1 LKSRPLRRILQLP
14 FVVTILR
21 TSAVA
26 AVLALASVGAA
37 NADSTTTVTIVPFE
51 STIQC
56 GTDTLTA
63 TGEIRV
69 TGHTTTDAAGG
80 LHDFFTANFLDASGT
95 STSGATYR
103 LVGSDSNIVE
113 FTPGATADIQLHE
126 DVTWVG
132 TANSPTYVSRIFVFL
147 EVSPSGQSVF
157 IDRVLGECRT

>member
-1 LKSRPLRRILQLP
+1 M
-14 FVVTILR
+14 TILR
-21 TSAVA
+21 IAAVA

-37 NADSTTTVTIVPFE
+37 RADTSTEVFFEPFE
-51 STIQC
+51 ATIQC

-63 TGEIRV
+63 TGVIRV

-80 LHDFFTANFLDASGT
+80 LHDFFTANFVNASGT

-103 LVGSDSNIVE
+103 LVGSRSNIVE

-132 TANSPTYVSRIFVFL
+132 TENSPTYFSRIFVFL

-157 IDRVLGECRT
+157 IDSVLGECRT

>member
-1 LKSRPLRRILQLP
+1 VKIVL
-14 FVVTILR
+14 TA
-21 TSAVA
+21 AVA
-26 AVLALASVGAA
+26 ALFALASVGAA
-37 NADSTTTVTIVPFE
+37 RADSTTEVTIVPFE
-51 STIQC
+51 STINC

-69 TGHTTTDAAGG
+69 TGHTTTDSAGG
-80 LHDFFTANFLDASGT
+80 LHDFFTANFLNASGT

-132 TANSPTYVSRIFVFL
+132 TKNAPSYFSRIFVFL
-147 EVSPSGQSVF
+147 EISPSGH
-157 IDRVLGECRT
+157 VLFVDNVLQECR

>member
-1 LKSRPLRRILQLP
+1 VRHGHPHRDR
-14 FVVTILR
+14 
-21 TSAVA
+21 
-26 AVLALASVGAA
+26 
-37 NADSTTTVTIVPFE
+37 
-51 STIQC
+51 
-56 GTDTLTA
+56 
-63 TGEIRV
+63 EIRV

-132 TANSPTYVSRIFVFL
+132 TQNATSFFSRIYVFL
-147 EVSPSGQSVF
+147 EISPSGHVLF
-157 IDRVLGECRT
+157 IDNVLQECR